1 MFWTDWGSSPKIEKS
16 ALNGTKRFA
25 IVTTNLTRPYGITLD
40 RRNKLVFWVDNGMD
54 VIESVEYSGSNRKLL
69 FQRRGMFFWGVTFTS
84 SYLFI
89 NEWRKSWVSQMDA
102 YNGTIV
108 NNITTGGIFPSGLI
122 AFDSSLQ
129 RKMSRYFQF
138 LCSFNERKTRK
149 WFTKLV
155 TAVYGVKTMFRH
167 QSRLEG
173 SKTWPTSTAD
183 CFI

>member
-129 RKMSRYFQF
+129 LPGLYY
-138 LCSFNERKTRK
+138 N
-149 WFTKLV
+149 FTN
-155 TAVYGVKTMFRH
+155 YTMTFMF
-167 QSRLEG
+167 
-173 SKTWPTSTAD
+173 D
-183 CFI
+183 